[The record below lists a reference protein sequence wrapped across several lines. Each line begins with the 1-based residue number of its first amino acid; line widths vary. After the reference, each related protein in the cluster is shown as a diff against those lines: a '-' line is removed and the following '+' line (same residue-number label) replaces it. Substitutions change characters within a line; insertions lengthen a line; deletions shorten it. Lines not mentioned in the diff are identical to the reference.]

1 MSTAQKN
8 SVFPF
13 DNRDPEMQEATR
25 QARSSFKYLW
35 RELSWE
41 YRRII
46 PALDIACVKTVFAD
60 RPVEECGPDD
70 PVEQMWLNAIE
81 FDGRTISGQLLNQPH
96 WLKSVKQ
103 GERFGFRF
111 DRLTDWMYAMSSK
124 MYGAYT
130 VNLMRSRMTLA
141 ERQEHDR
148 AWGFE
153 FGEPGKI
160 LLTPEDTR
168 VDVEHPMSLNMRP
181 SFEDHLKNNPSII
194 NEPDERGW
202 TFLHHQSLAG
212 NALIVETLL
221 EHGADRTLET
231 NDGDLAIDLA
241 RLMDWEKVV
250 SLLAK

>member
-1 MSTAQKN
+1 MSTDKN
-8 SVFPF
+8 NPIFLF
-13 DNRDPEMQEATR
+13 DNDAEMQEASR
-25 QARSSFKYLW
+25 KARSTFKYLW

-46 PALDIACVKTVFAD
+46 PALDISCVKTVFAD
-60 RPVEECGPDD
+60 RPLEECGPED
-70 PVEQMWLNAIE
+70 PVEQMWLDAIE
-81 FDGRTISGQLLNQPH
+81 FNGQTISGKLLNQPH

-103 GERFGFRF
+103 GERYTFPFEQ
-111 DRLTDWMYAMSSK
+111 LTDWMYAIFSK

-130 VNLMRSRMTLA
+130 VNLMRARMAPA

-160 LLTPEDTR
+160 LLSPDDTP
-168 VDVEHPMSLNMRP
+168 VDEEHPMSIKMRP
-181 SFEDHLKNNPSII
+181 SFEDHLKNNPII
-194 NEPDERGW
+194 VNQPDERGW

-212 NALIVETLL
+212 NALVVETLL
-221 EHGADRTLET
+221 QHGADRMLET

-241 RLMDWEKVV
+241 RLMSWERIV
-250 SLLAK
+250 SLLEK